1 MQGLYFVAFVIAIL
15 VVVHWA
21 WKNDKIGPTGKSTG
35 ILRMT
40 AMEER
45 KPPGVPPPTRGE
57 GARAGVS
64 PSRPREN
71 G

>member
-45 KPPGVPPPTRGE
+45 KPAGVPPLTRGE
-57 GARAGVS
+57 GGRAGVA